1 VSRRRP
7 IAALALA
14 CLPLAAPLAAQ
25 VPHLDPLPWPD
36 AADTL
41 TARTLEV
48 SWDRFDDGRNGWAAD
63 RVGLA
68 GLLSAGGRARLFLRM
83 HFLNLD
89 TAERTALERWPQL
102 AGEDAD
108 EGWPGES
115 QVAGFGRP
123 EVGLIGPLRLP
134 LLGTGRYGLA
144 LGLPVGR
151 DQLYPLSAASMPF
164 RLAWRRD
171 LSPGG
176 SWRAAIT
183 GELLQHMDSARE
195 YLEADAFASGHVLS
209 GELGL
214 RGGSRRGLLLCW
226 RETRVEGRTSSLAGL
241 WAWLPWGERHA
252 LGLAVQRELGGTA
265 GRPFETLVTLTWRLV
280 AAPPEETAPAPAAG
294 RGAPGRG
301 SP

>member
-1 VSRRRP
+1 VSRARP
-7 IAALALA
+7 IAALVLA

-36 AADTL
+36 VADTL
-41 TARTLEV
+41 AARALEV
-48 SWDRFDDGRNGWAAD
+48 SWDRFDDGESGWSAD
-63 RVGLA
+63 RVGLT
-68 GLLSAGGRARLFLRM
+68 GLLAAGGRARLFLRM
-83 HFLNLD
+83 HSLGLD
-89 TAERTALERWPQL
+89 TADRPVLARWPQL

-134 LLGTGRYGLA
+134 LLGDGRYALA

-151 DQLYPLSAASMPF
+151 DQLYPLAAASMPF

-171 LSPGG
+171 LALGG
-176 SWRAAIT
+176 AWRAALT

-214 RGGSRRGLLLCW
+214 RAGARRGFLLCW

-241 WAWLPWGERHA
+241 RAWLPWGERHA

-265 GRPFETLVTLTWRLV
+265 GRPFGTLVTVTWRLV
-280 AAPPEETAPAPAAG
+280 SAPSEEAAPAPAAG
-294 RGAPGRG
+294 RGAAP
-301 SP
+301 